1 MLAKVR
7 PDIRIF
13 TSAMIDDFASGKAC
27 VALGWAGD
35 FNIAKARAV
44 ENKNGED
51 LQVLLPKTG
60 GLIFFD
66 NLAITK
72 DAKHPNNA
80 HAFIDYFLRPDVS
93 AALTNELGYPL
104 PTKPAWKKSRL
115 KQLKTQLFS
124 HQQPTWQPWC
134 RRLPL
139 TMQVVNHFLRFTH
152 RSKRASKP

>member
-1 MLAKVR
+1 
-7 PDIRIF
+7 
-13 TSAMIDDFASGKAC
+13 
-27 VALGWAGD
+27 LGWAGD

-93 AALTNELGYPL
+93 AALTNELGYPTANKASL
-104 PTKPAWKKSRL
+104 EKVTPETAKNTSVFPPTADMSKMVSPSAFDNVGRESLSAVYTSFKKG
-115 KQLKTQLFS
+115 K
-124 HQQPTWQPWC
+124 
-134 RRLPL
+134 
-139 TMQVVNHFLRFTH
+139 
-152 RSKRASKP
+152 